1 MGCGMGQRIT
11 ATVFSALMISG
22 CASTQ
27 TTQAP
32 DLSALVR
39 YTEDREICADR
50 NPYRN
55 AYFGDLHIHT
65 GYSYDARPYGTD
77 LTPADAYRFAKGE
90 PLGAPPYDEMGQPTQ
105 TIQLNK
111 PLDFAAVTD
120 HSEFFGEMRLCT
132 DPTSEVYDTRTCWL
146 VREGGPQGGTPFFPT
161 IISQDPKRPA
171 DLCGEDG
178 AGCDAPAK
186 PLWQLTQDMANA
198 ADDKTSACAFTAFI
212 GYEHTG
218 TPNSNNYHRN
228 VIFRNDQV
236 PERAISYVETPRD
249 HKLWNELNAQCVD
262 GMDACEVVVI
272 PHNSNISSGEMFPSY
287 AVAFETEA
295 EQRSMAEM
303 RNEMEPIMEVFQHK
317 GNSEC
322 LNGFPGIL
330 GEPDELCNVEQVRAI
345 GDYVGNGGEPYTVRF
360 CEDDE
365 VGRRGFVR
373 TGCISK
379 NDFYRSVLLTG
390 LQDEEKIGIN
400 SYKMGVIAST
410 DTHIGLSGYTQE
422 QGWVGHL
429 VIETDPRFRLLDVNN
444 MPRALDA
451 NPGGLAGVWAVEN
464 SRDAL
469 FESMKRREVFGTSG
483 TRIKPRLFA
492 GWDLDA
498 NACSITDTAAH
509 GYTVGTP
516 MGTDVTG
523 HPTGRSLKLLATALR
538 DPDAA
543 PLQKLQVIKGWVDAD
558 GQSRYEVFDIAG
570 EENEEGQVDLETG
583 AWSGSGSDALCA
595 VFEDPKFDPEQLA
608 YYYMRAVEVP
618 TLRWSWAQCAAMLVD
633 IRPAECT
640 NSAPKTIQE
649 LAWTSPIWYEP
660 AQ

>member
-1 MGCGMGQRIT
+1 MGRSIT
-11 ATVFSALMISG
+11 ATAFGALLLSG

-27 TTQAP
+27 TAQAP
-32 DLSALVR
+32 DPNSLVR
-39 YTEDREICADR
+39 YTEDREMCADR

-90 PLGAPPYDEMGQPTQ
+90 PLGAPPYDEMGNPTQ

-120 HSEFFGEMRLCT
+120 HSEFFSEMQLCT

-146 VREGGPQGGTPFFPT
+146 MREGGPQGGTPFFPA
-161 IISQDPKRPA
+161 ILSQTPERNSDV
-171 DLCGEDG
+171 CGEDG
-178 AGCDAPAK
+178 TRCDAAAK
-186 PLWQLTQDMANA
+186 PLWQLTQDMANEA
-198 ADDKTSACAFTAFI
+198 NDKTSRCAFTAFI

-249 HKLWNELNAQCVD
+249 HQLWKELNAQCID
-262 GMDACEVVVI
+262 GLDACEVVVI

-287 AVAFETEA
+287 AVAFETAA
-295 EQRSMAEM
+295 EQRDMAEI

-330 GEPDELCNVEQVRAI
+330 GEPDELCNIEQVRAI
-345 GDYVGNGGEPYTVRF
+345 GDYVGNAGEPYAVRF
-360 CEDDE
+360 CEDNE

-379 NDFYRSVLLTG
+379 NDFFRSVLLTG
-390 LQDEEKIGIN
+390 LQDEAKIGIN

-422 QGWVGHL
+422 QGWQGHL

-469 FESMKRREVFGTSG
+469 FESMKRREVFGTTG

-492 GWDLDA
+492 GWDLDR
-498 NACSITDTAAH
+498 NACGKADTAAY
-509 GYTVGTP
+509 GYAAGTP
-516 MGTDVTG
+516 MGTDLTG
-523 HPTGRSLKLLATALR
+523 APSGQALKILATALR
-538 DPDAA
+538 DPDTA
-543 PLQKLQVIKGWVDAD
+543 PLQKLQVIKGWVDAE

-570 EENEEGQVDLETG
+570 QENEEGQIDLETG
-583 AWSGSGSDALCA
+583 AWSGTGSDALCA
-595 VFEDPKFDPEQLA
+595 VFEDPAFNPEEMA
-608 YYYMRAVEVP
+608 YYYVRAVEVP
-618 TLRWSWAQCAAMLVD
+618 TLRWSWFQCAQMPAD
-633 IRPAECT
+633 QRPEACT
-640 NSAPKTIQE
+640 NAAPKVTQE

-660 AQ
+660 AR